1 MIFKSAGHSAVKG
14 KNYDPGAV
22 GKTTANIQVTEAEL
36 TQDFENLVLAEL
48 TKKKF
53 IRLNQD
59 GTIGQYKEVQKVVKF
74 IKLKS
79 IKMSN
84 NLDSKDLAY
93 VQNLIIEERKL
104 HKIN

>member
-14 KNYDPGAV
+14 KNYGSWVV

-48 TKKKF
+48 TKKF

-59 GTIGQYKEVQKVVKF
+59 GTRG
-74 IKLKS
+74 
-79 IKMSN
+79 
-84 NLDSKDLAY
+84 
-93 VQNLIIEERKL
+93 
-104 HKIN
+104 

>member
-1 MIFKSAGHSAVKG
+1 MIFKSAGHSTVKG

-48 TKKKF
+48 TKKF

-59 GTIGQYKEVQKVVKF
+59 GTRG
-74 IKLKS
+74 
-79 IKMSN
+79 
-84 NLDSKDLAY
+84 
-93 VQNLIIEERKL
+93 
-104 HKIN
+104 